1 MLSPPN
7 KNVGIHPK
15 PQPHPAR
22 RCGELPGGLADHR
35 RGRLGQDARAHLPDR
50 LHALAGRAGA
60 HRPRAHVYEQGRQ
73 GDARTHRDAR
83 SGRYEPQ
90 PVDGHLPLGFRP
102 HPARR
107 IRQAGLPVV
116 VHDLR
121 FGRREKPREARDQ
134 GAEPLGRDLQ
144 AERRRGPNLEGKK
157 QPGHA
162 AGLRGE
168 QFAAGRR
175 PRAADSAVPRHL
187 QTVRAQMPRERRDG
201 LRRPAAEHEY
211 PDARLPGGTHEVPEP
226 VPLHSRGRV
235 PGHQLRAVR
244 HHPAARRVAR
254 QRLRGGRRRAEHLL
268 VPRREDREYPAL
280 PAGLSRRKAF
290 QTGTELPFDTDDRQR
305 RELRD
310 REEPAP
316 DPQKI
321 LLGRRRGRPDP
332 CDQGLHRQRGVG
344 AARVGHLHDRPH
356 PRGTVQRRGR
366 TLPHQRAVARAGRGA
381 AQPQHP
387 L

>member
-1 MLSPPN
+1 MSEYIQNLNPTQRDAAVNYQGASLIIAGAGSGKTRVLTCRIAYMLSQGVQAHTVLALTFTN
-7 KNVGIHPK
+7 KAAKEMRERIATLV
-15 PQPHPAR
+15 
-22 RCGELPGGLADHR
+22 PGGMS
-35 RGRLGQDARAHLPDR
+35 
-50 LHALAGRAGA
+50 
-60 HRPRAHVYEQGRQ
+60 
-73 GDARTHRDAR
+73 R
-83 SGRYEPQ
+83 SLWMGP
-90 PVDGHLPLGFRP
+90 LPLGFRP

-144 AERRRGPNLEGKK
+144 AERRRGPNLEGEK